1 MDPATILAL
10 TNLLAQ
16 LIPAGISLYSQLEQ
30 NNSGVNVVPLATVL
44 QGADANWDAIYAAA
58 QVQLAKTPPP
68 AQPPTA

>member
-58 QVQLAKTPPP
+58 QAQLAKTLPP